1 MRKTQIPKRTEHLPM
16 IRLTVDEKR
25 QVIKAFNKTYH
36 KSIADFVREKLFA
49 TEITDYH
56 RQKVT
61 ALLQLGDFRT
71 KLNDIE
77 QGITEIASIVITAN
91 NGKLQDNDSQ
101 LLEEYL
107 RELTKIYELL
117 DKIVL
122 P

>member
-1 MRKTQIPKRTEHLPM
+1 MFFIKNRVSNQQLKKVL
-16 IRLTVDEKR
+16 
-25 QVIKAFNKTYH
+25 KAFNKTYH
-36 KSIADFVREKLFA
+36 QSLADFVREKLFA

-56 RQKVT
+56 QQKVT

-91 NGKLQDNDSQ
+91 NDKLQANDSQ

>member
-1 MRKTQIPKRTEHLPM
+1 MRKAQSLKRTEHLPM
-16 IRLTVDEKR
+16 IRLTAEEKR
-25 QVIKAFNKTYH
+25 QVVKAFNITYH
-36 KSIADFVREKLFA
+36 KSLADFVREKLFA
-49 TEITDYH
+49 TEITEYH

-91 NGKLQDNDSQ
+91 NDKLQANDSQ